1 MQVKEKDIIT
11 FNGQTYSAKDA
22 PPMAIHQKTGRTMR
36 SLRIEEKVN
45 NKTATKTELYIEIER
60 LKDKNKLEFFDK
72 LYQDFMIDFH
82 TACHLLHNS

>member
-45 NKTATKTELYIEIER
+45 NKTATKTELYI
-60 LKDKNKLEFFDK
+60 
-72 LYQDFMIDFH
+72 
-82 TACHLLHNS
+82 